1 MRILI
6 INPNSD
12 EEMTQVILR
21 NARAYADGMFE
32 VDCITNVTAPPFI
45 VTYSD
50 IAATTE
56 GMLQILRENEEKYD
70 AFLVGC
76 HGDPNLDL
84 LREVTDKLVIGI
96 GEASMKIASMLGHKF
111 TILSP
116 GDRGMPNKEVLIQR
130 YHLENY
136 VASIVSSNQGGIDW
150 QSKEPL
156 IRAGKLAME
165 RDGCEVIVLGCAG
178 LGHIAADLEAELGIP
193 VLDSVT
199 CGLILAEGLVRRG
212 WAQSK
217 RWRFRKGI

>member
-1 MRILI
+1 MI

>member
-199 CGLILAEGLVRRG
+199 CGLSLAEGLVRRG

>member
-111 TILSP
+111 TILTP

-136 VASIVSSNQGGIDW
+136 VASIVSSNQGGVDW

>member
-178 LGHIAADLEAELGIP
+178 LGHIAADLEAELGIH

>member
-136 VASIVSSNQGGIDW
+136 VASIVSSNQGGIYW

>member
-178 LGHIAADLEAELGIP
+178 LGHIAVDLEAELGIP

>member
-193 VLDSVT
+193 VLYSVT

>member
-1 MRILI
+1 
-6 INPNSD
+6 
-12 EEMTQVILR
+12 
-21 NARAYADGMFE
+21 
-32 VDCITNVTAPPFI
+32 
-45 VTYSD
+45 
-50 IAATTE
+50 
-56 GMLQILRENEEKYD
+56 MLQILRENEEKYD

>member
-111 TILSP
+111 TILTP

>member
-1 MRILI
+1 
-6 INPNSD
+6 
-12 EEMTQVILR
+12 
-21 NARAYADGMFE
+21 
-32 VDCITNVTAPPFI
+32 
-45 VTYSD
+45 
-50 IAATTE
+50 
-56 GMLQILRENEEKYD
+56 
-70 AFLVGC
+70 
-76 HGDPNLDL
+76 
-84 LREVTDKLVIGI
+84 
-96 GEASMKIASMLGHKF
+96 
-111 TILSP
+111 
-116 GDRGMPNKEVLIQR
+116 MPNKEVLIQR

>member
-116 GDRGMPNKEVLIQR
+116 GDRGMPNKEVRIQR